1 MLKRRGSKPLAKP
14 TLLNVAPNASRLF
27 DDATGGSR
35 ARSRNYPEQASPCWP
50 TRSVVS
56 VAPRLLH
63 IAPCALLWWAKVVR
77 GRVSVCSLVIPCQL
91 MPLIRQLSALF
102 RLRISKLAPHGGQLS
117 DTICEPGLVW
127 RKSCFGGTVI
137 CTSGH
142 HSALLHPSPSI
153 RVTLADR

>member
-1 MLKRRGSKPLAKP
+1 MLAHAQL
-14 TLLNVAPNASRLF
+14 
-27 DDATGGSR
+27 
-35 ARSRNYPEQASPCWP
+35 

-63 IAPCALLWWAKVVR
+63 IAPYALLWWAKVVR

-142 HSALLHPSPSI
+142 HSALLHPSPSV
-153 RVTLADR
+153 RVTLADRQLGMRLSGLQWLECLLSFVFGCCGWE